1 MNIDTSIVAVV
12 PGNPAVRISQED
24 SYTDALIGARYR
36 FKFSDKWSLKLRAD
50 ASTGDTEYTWTVEGL
65 FGYRIRNN
73 KDKQLLF
80 GYRHR
85 EVEIDE
91 DGLEQEIEMSG
102 PVFAARFDF

>member
-1 MNIDTSIVAVV
+1 VTYFEVSDGDTID
-12 PGNPAVRISQED
+12 GNKID
-24 SYTDALIGARYR
+24 LDTDALIDARYR

-50 ASTGDTEYTWTVEGL
+50 TSTGDTEYTWTVEGL
-65 FGYRIRNN
+65 FGCRLGKN

-85 EVEIDE
+85 ELEIEE

-102 PVFAARFDF
+102 PIFAARFDF